1 MARTSIQTR
10 THKGAQQG
18 FTLIEMAIAVAIF
31 GLLASGAIMAT
42 SAWLGKQALDK
53 TARNLDR
60 IESALTV
67 YMVQNGGLPCP
78 YNNNNVP
85 AGTPVALDCT
95 VVTFAVGIVPYRAL
109 GLQRTDVLDGWNR
122 YITYAVD
129 SDWDDVN
136 QWFFVAPP
144 ATPLHTL
151 QSLVDP
157 DPLTG
162 GPGASALLDV
172 QDSTATSCITA
183 PATDDPRCAAYVLV
197 SHGEDGN
204 GAYTNFTGGQRGGA
218 PPPAVAVAEGENS
231 DGDATFAAEA
241 WAGDNQFDHIVRF
254 RTPGQILR
262 DAY

>member
-53 TARNLDR
+53 TAKNLDR
-60 IESALTV
+60 IESALTLYV
-67 YMVQNGGLPCP
+67 IQNGALPCP
-78 YNNNNVP
+78 YL
-85 AGTPVALDCT
+85 G
-95 VVTFAVGIVPYRAL
+95 AVNTYSGNCSGATHYVGLLPYRDL

-129 SDWDDVN
+129 NFWADDQTVSNTPYFNGGSLITLNDMSATGTVSGNAALVVN
-136 QWFFVAPP
+136 DASGAGCAAPP
-144 ATPLHTL
+144 AT
-151 QSLVDP
+151 S
-157 DPLTG
+157 
-162 GPGASALLDV
+162 
-172 QDSTATSCITA
+172 
-183 PATDDPRCAAYVLV
+183 CAAYVLV

-204 GAYTNFTGGQRGGA
+204 GAYTDFPGA
-218 PPPAVAVAEGENS
+218 RRPNAPAPAAAEIENA
-231 DGDATFAAEA
+231 DDDITFAAEA
-241 WAGDNQFDHIVRF
+241 YDITTGTADTQFDHIVRF
-254 RTPGQILR
+254 RTPAQILR